1 MSTIFGLHGV
11 FPKTIIHY
19 NCITWSISKK
29 VFTIFGLHEVFP
41 KQISNKFGL
50 HEVFPKIISNKFGLY
65 EVFPKIINNYI
76 CITGSISK
84 KNTTFGLHEVFPKNI
99 IHYILIAW
107 SISKKI
113 IHHTSF
119 NAPGQGNWFVEAME
133 CNNLF
138 VETADTW

>member
-76 CITGSISK
+76 CIT
-84 KNTTFGLHEVFPKNI
+84 
-99 IHYILIAW
+99 W
-107 SISKKI
+107 SISKITLHLDCMKYFQKI
-113 IHHTSF
+113 SF
-119 NAPGQGNWFVEAME
+119 TIFWLHEVLQKKLSTILRSMLRVKAIDLLRRLNV
-133 CNNLF
+133 
-138 VETADTW
+138 TISS